1 VPEDTGEKQARGAD
15 GQWAPGT
22 SGNLAGRPPGS
33 RNRASLAAAAL
44 LEAEAEGIARKA
56 VELALG
62 GDLGVIRL
70 CLERLLP
77 PLRERPLRLDL
88 PLRAPGDADAAILE
102 LLEAVRRGEVTAS
115 ELRAL
120 TQLVAAFVDR
130 AQDAQQARHDEGFKS
145 LFPPLG
151 SL

>member
-1 VPEDTGEKQARGAD
+1 VPANTGGKQERGAN

-22 SGNLAGRPPGS
+22 SGNAAGRPPGS

-44 LEAEAEGIARKA
+44 LEAEAEGIARKV
-56 VELALG
+56 VELALA
-62 GDLGVIRL
+62 GDLGAIKL

-88 PLRAPGDADAAILE
+88 PLNAPGDADAAILE
-102 LLEAVRRGEVTAS
+102 LLEAVRHGEVTAS
-115 ELRAL
+115 ELQAL
-120 TQLVAAFVDR
+120 TKLVAAFVDR
-130 AQDAQQARHDEGFKS
+130 ARDAEQARRDDRFAS
-145 LFPPLG
+145 IFPSLG